1 MTLNDYLTDDNTRI
15 ESNIKTVNDNILT
28 KQRDLKFNENKR
40 LRTEHY
46 NEILYVFIFA
56 SFVIIAIVIGFRKLP
71 FLPDSIAQILIIII
85 GSIAFI
91 RIFILYKAL
100 QNRSH
105 LNYNELNL
113 AKPAIS
119 SPEEIK
125 RKQALAKESGDL
137 LGSTDIGGCK
147 GAACCESA
155 GVKWDIT
162 SGKCITGTADVD
174 DTDDADAFT
183 VERLKYNKSIA
194 PPNYASEVN
203 TYSKV

>member
-1 MTLNDYLTDDNTRI
+1 MTLADYLEKDNTRI

-28 KQRDLKFNENKR
+28 KQRALKFNENKR

-56 SFVIIAIVIGFRKLP
+56 SLIIIAIIIGFRQLP
-71 FLPDSIAQILIIII
+71 FIPDSIAQVLIIII
-85 GSIAFI
+85 GSVAFI

-100 QNRSH
+100 QERSH

-119 SPEEIK
+119 SPEDIE

-147 GAACCESA
+147 GAECCKST

-162 SGKCITGTADVD
+162 SGKCITGTDDAD
-174 DTDDADAFT
+174 DDADAFT
-183 VERLKYNKSIA
+183 VERLKYNKSVA
-194 PPNYASEVN
+194 SPNSASEVN
-203 TYSKV
+203 IYSKV